1 MNKSASRLADTSAA
15 DIEFPLLIKAVMID
29 LDGTLLDTAGD
40 LAAAANMMLR
50 ELGRAELPLETIQSY
65 IGKGIQKLVKR
76 SLTGSLD
83 DEPDAELFDKA
94 MPIYERDYAKTLCV
108 NTRPYPGVIEGL
120 NALREANFR
129 LACVTNKAEAFTL
142 PLLRATG
149 LFDYFDIVLSG
160 DSLPKKK
167 PDPMPLLHACTHFD
181 ILPHEML
188 LIGDSL
194 NDAEAARAAGCH
206 VFCVPYGYNEGRDV
220 RELDCDAIVT
230 SVYDATKLIQKLS

>member
-1 MNKSASRLADTSAA
+1 MNKSASRLGDTVVVGS
-15 DIEFPLLIKAVMID
+15 EYPLSVKAVMID

-83 DEPDAELFDKA
+83 DEPDVELFDKA
-94 MPIYERDYAKTLCV
+94 MPLYERDYAKTLCV
-108 NTRPYPGVIEGL
+108 STRPYPGVIEGL
-120 NALREANFR
+120 NALLEADFR
-129 LACVTNKAEAFTL
+129 LACITNKAEAFTL

-149 LFDYFDIVLSG
+149 LLDYFDIVLSG

-167 PDPMPLLHACTHFD
+167 PDPMPLLHACKHFG
-181 ILPHEML
+181 ILPREML

-220 RELDCDAIVT
+220 RELNCDAIVT